1 MKYLVIDDSENV
13 IDVTEF
19 ENAKEAIS
27 YADHIWDCMLD
38 DDKKSCKRF
47 YILESVNPD
56 EDAEDHF
63 DGNIIKTY
71 K

>member
-1 MKYLVIDDSENV
+1 MKYLVIDYSEGV
-13 IDVTEF
+13 MDVREF
-19 ENAKEAIS
+19 DNENEAIS
-27 YADHIWDCMLD
+27 YADHIWDCKWD